1 MQEICG
7 RSCRHFD
14 NFATNPPPLTT
25 HDSHPYTPTVFRESR
40 PLLQRAIPSIVQM
53 SNLQTAGDIP
63 LQITSE
69 NSSSERRITPSWT
82 VGQLKAKL
90 EPVTG
95 IPPLSQKLTLRLGGR
110 QPILLEAAD
119 EEHTQLGNWPL
130 APYAEIHVT
139 DIRPPGMRPNYT
151 DASMVAK
158 YEMSPDEYEQKTDS
172 VLAWKKANKLG
183 RFDPSAPSLEQA
195 KLQAIDAEIKNR
207 GIEVGKRCRVGED
220 DSKRGEVMYVGDV
233 EEIPGG
239 PGKWIGVRLDE
250 PVGKNDGSLKGK
262 RYWGKDGDPKFG
274 VFVRPERVEVGAFPM
289 IDDLEDMDEI

>member
-1 MQEICG
+1 
-7 RSCRHFD
+7 
-14 NFATNPPPLTT
+14 
-25 HDSHPYTPTVFRESR
+25 
-40 PLLQRAIPSIVQM
+40 M
-53 SNLQTAGDIP
+53 SLQTTGDISI
-63 LQITSE
+63 QITSE

-82 VGQLKAKL
+82 IGQLKAKL

-95 IPPLSQKLTLRLGGR
+95 IPPLSQKLHLKLGGR
-110 QPILLEAAD
+110 QPVPIEAVD
-119 EEHTQLGNWPL
+119 EENTQLGNFPL

-139 DIRPPGMRPNYT
+139 DTRPPGMRPNFT
-151 DASMVAK
+151 DASKVAK
-158 YEMSPDEYEQKTDS
+158 YEMPPDEYEQKTDS

-183 RFDPSAPSLEQA
+183 RFDPSAPSLEEA
-195 KLQAIDAEIKNR
+195 KLQAIDTEIKNR

-239 PGKWIGVRLDE
+239 LGKWVGVKLDE

-274 VFVRPERVEVGAFPM
+274 VFVRPERVETGDFPA
-289 IDDLEDMDEI
+289 IDDLDDMDEI